1 MMTSS
6 NIRRMSMVIDEAD
19 HRWSQACSESV
30 GSRSPKSALFY
41 CTQHFYSE
49 VWSPQKCSFGLYNA
63 LIVHCVLLWSILHCV
78 VCCSLITVG
87 SALQNLYH
95 FKSSGGS
102 ILFSSIVCLSR
113 LCILHVL
120 TQVTWGPTPLLTYL
134 IPILYFVFRILYFA
148 RLDPGHLG
156 AHSTSDVLSD
166 WLEMESR
173 EQGSYILVCFILL
186 PSLVLWSMVEYGM
199 VGTSI
204 VWYDWSVCN
213 TASWFS

>member
-1 MMTSS
+1 MYWLYT
-6 NIRRMSMVIDEAD
+6 V
-19 HRWSQACSESV
+19 V
-30 GSRSPKSALFY
+30 KYFAL
-41 CTQHFYSE
+41 
-49 VWSPQKCSFGLYNA
+49 
-63 LIVHCVLLWSILHCV
+63 
-78 VCCSLITVG
+78 CCSLITVG
-87 SALQNLYH
+87 SGYN
-95 FKSSGGS
+95 
-102 ILFSSIVCLSR
+102 LFSSLVCISL

-134 IPILYFVFRILYFA
+134 IPILYFVFRILYFVFCMLYFA

-199 VGTSI
+199 VGISI
-204 VWYDWSVCN
+204 VWYD
-213 TASWFS
+213 